1 MDTNSGRFIEEQNAE
16 SWMQRIEVG
25 EIIKIKGEELRVVS
39 IESRRIT
46 LELMSAEDR
55 IQDELKAL
63 RSLLTT
69 AREALE

>member
-55 IQDELKAL
+55 IQDELM